1 MGFTRKR
8 FKMYCPSCGTEERN
22 TSQFCRACGT
32 DMRPLRT
39 ALQKPDAITVSA
51 TSAREEI
58 GRAIATKIQTLESA
72 RDLKKVAE
80 EVLPEVEKFLESP
93 AERRLRRLRAG
104 VITSA
109 VGLGVTVILLFG
121 RVNIVPLAILGW
133 SGGLLIFL
141 IGLGVIL
148 NGLLFSLPKESVP
161 DNTFDRHS
169 LFANEQSSNN
179 SLNKA
184 EHFDPPSS
192 LFSKGNPNEGFNA
205 QYLVPPPSVTEHT
218 TRQLKKNEEEPPKR
232 ITAELQ

>member
-1 MGFTRKR
+1 
-8 FKMYCPSCGTEERN
+8 MYCPSCGTEERN

-32 DMRPLRT
+32 DMRILRT

-58 GRAIATKIQTLESA
+58 GRAIATKIQTLKSA
-72 RDLKKVAE
+72 NDLKKVAE

-93 AERRLRRLRAG
+93 AEKRLRRLRTG

-121 RVNIVPLAILGW
+121 KITILPLAILGW

-161 DNTFDRHS
+161 DHTFDRHS
-169 LFANEQSSNN
+169 LFAKEQNSNN
-179 SLNKA
+179 LLNNTN
-184 EHFDPPSS
+184 HFEPPSS
-192 LFSKGNPNEGFNA
+192 LFNNNGLSDAPNPNG
-205 QYLVPPPSVTEHT
+205 QYLSPPPSVTEHT
-218 TRQLKKNEEEPPKR
+218 TRQLKKTEEEKPKR
-232 ITAELQ
+232 ITAEIE